1 MNSQCREHGYV
12 SNTRPDEGFTT
23 LGSNVKDDGNHNYY
37 VYFLVEDKG
46 NLKKSPSLLL
56 NYGSR
61 SPGRGNRTG
70 FCRGRTDGR
79 TDDGVGP
86 SVSE

>member
-70 FCRGRTDGR
+70 FCRGGTE
-79 TDDGVGP
+79 
-86 SVSE
+86 SVLR